1 MVQSIEIR
9 LGPRK
14 FVLFRWVW
22 FLRFAIGTTSLLL
35 NLPCSTETNK
45 DESFDYNN
53 LAELYKFRVFKSIF
67 IFSNEMICWR
77 RENHE
82 NNCWRRD
89 DYWVVSLL
97 GQLISEKP
105 ASLPMWTLSNLAFS
119 ALGLKHAPLWH
130 LQLRSTKR
138 TPIWAFHGLKS
149 PNRSALNGAR
159 GENAKLERAYRWGV
173 KMPNRSTLNG
183 TRAENAKL
191 QRA

>member
-1 MVQSIEIR
+1 MA
-9 LGPRK
+9 
-14 FVLFRWVW
+14 LFRWVW
-22 FLRFAIGTTSLLL
+22 FLRLAIGTTSLLL
-35 NLPCSTETNK
+35 ILPSSTETNE

-119 ALGLKHAPLWH
+119 ALEALSTPHFGIYSLGPL
-130 LQLRSTKR
+130 
-138 TPIWAFHGLKS
+138 
-149 PNRSALNGAR
+149 SALQFELFTGWKAQIGAHLT
-159 GENAKLERAYRWGV
+159 GPGV
-173 KMPNRSTLNG
+173 KMPNWSALIG
-183 TRAENAKL
+183 EG
-191 QRA
+191 